1 MDDYLEKLEIFYD
14 EKMKYLTRKDKFIK
28 CEGCKDEKVFIEG
41 KDQLILSCGENNN
54 NECGPQ
60 IIIELPKYIYYEK
73 RMNELKDELKNKYNW
88 KTLQNFLDVTE
99 EVNDSEEKKER
110 ITGEIK
116 KIEKMFFDTNI
127 AFKEEE
133 IQKFY
138 NERIKKTHRCKM
150 IQKEVAS

>member
-1 MDDYLEKLEIFYD
+1 MIYIY
-14 EKMKYLTRKDKFIK
+14 I
-28 CEGCKDEKVFIEG
+28 
-41 KDQLILSCGENNN
+41 LILSCGEDKK

-73 RMNELKDELKNKYNW
+73 RIDELREELKNKYNW

-116 KIEKMFFDTNI
+116 K
-127 AFKEEE
+127 
-133 IQKFY
+133 
-138 NERIKKTHRCKM
+138 
-150 IQKEVAS
+150 